1 MRNVMEDNNGA
12 TVAQRLIERAA
23 GLGIKYIF
31 ANLGSDHPAFIEA
44 FAKLSREDRS
54 MPRVIICP
62 HEMTALSAAH
72 GYSMITREPQLVL
85 VHVDVGT
92 QNLGGS
98 IHNAARG
105 RIPAIIVAG
114 LCPVTD
120 SGGRTGS
127 RNEFIHYI
135 QDAPRQ
141 HEIVSQ
147 YVKWSYEVRAAE
159 AVEKIL
165 LRGIQIATT
174 PPDGPVYITGA
185 REVWDTPVDVL
196 AEDEANWPRARTA
209 GLSADAAAE
218 IHRCLGEARRPI
230 IITSYIGREPLAV
243 ELLVKLSEK
252 LGVGVCEVSSQYMN
266 FPGDHSNHLEYRRN
280 AFVDE
285 ADLILMIDV
294 DVPWIPALVRPAA
307 GTRIFHIDIDPLKQ
321 SLGYWHFPASGT
333 HQANSL
339 EALAQLLAIKDPFG
353 VSDAGRPGRL
363 AWIGEVKN
371 RAGRDNRLE
380 PDPGGAITAEELTA
394 EVRELVTDRTIV
406 IAEAPSSTEIIP
418 TGLRMKRPGSYF
430 TSGGSGLGWGIN
442 AAIGLKLAEPGAEV
456 IALVGDGSYQFGVPS
471 SAYWAASTYRTPFL
485 TIIYNNGGWYSPKL
499 SANWVHPEG
508 QATQSDAFWVNMTA
522 GARLSEIAA
531 ACGDTAA
538 FRVTDRGVLRE
549 TLKTA
554 LQEVRSGRGA
564 VVDVAITPISGQ
576 VLG

>member
-1 MRNVMEDNNGA
+1 MGYAMKEDNGT
-12 TVAQRLIERAA
+12 TVAQSLIERAA
-23 GLGIKYIF
+23 SLGIKYIF

-44 FAKLSREDRS
+44 FAKLSRQGGP
-54 MPRVIICP
+54 MPRVLICP

-120 SGGRTGS
+120 SGDRIGS

-135 QDAPRQ
+135 QDTPRQ

-147 YVKWSYEVRAAE
+147 YMKWSYEVRAANMI
-159 AVEKIL
+159 EKVL
-165 LRGIQIATT
+165 LRGIQIART
-174 PPDGPVYITGA
+174 PPDGHVYVTGA
-185 REVWDTPVDVL
+185 RELWDAQMDVP
-196 AEDEANWPRARTA
+196 AESDGDWQPARMA
-209 GLSADAAAE
+209 GLPEQAAAG
-218 IHRCLGEARRPI
+218 IHRRLCEAKRPVV
-230 IITSYIGREPLAV
+230 ITSYIGREPRAV
-243 ELLVKLSEK
+243 ELLVRLSERI
-252 LGVGVCEVSSQYMN
+252 GIGVCEVSPQYMN
-266 FPGDHSNHLEYRRN
+266 FPGDHPNHLGYRRN

-294 DVPWIPALVRPAA
+294 DVPWIPSLVSPTA
-307 GTRIFHIDIDPLKQ
+307 GAKIFHIDVDPLKQ
-321 SLGYWHFPASGT
+321 NLGYWHFPANGT
-333 HQANSL
+333 YQASSL
-339 EALAQLLAIKDPFG
+339 NALGQLLAVADASDTSDRGRESRQTWIADARRRSQDDESGPG
-353 VSDAGRPGRL
+353 VA
-363 AWIGEVKN
+363 
-371 RAGRDNRLE
+371 
-380 PDPGGAITAEELTA
+380 GAITPEELTA
-394 EVRELVTDRTIV
+394 AVRELVTDRTIV

-418 TGLRMKRPGSYF
+418 SQLRMNRPGSYF

-442 AAIGLKLAEPGAEV
+442 AAIGAKLAEPGAEV
-456 IALVGDGSYQFGVPS
+456 IALIGDGSYQFGVPGS
-471 SAYWAASTYRTPFL
+471 TYWAASTYRIPFL

-499 SANWVHPEG
+499 SARWVHPEG
-508 QATQSDAFWVNMTA
+508 QAAQTDAFWVNMTA

-531 ACGDTAA
+531 AFGDTAA
-538 FRVTDRGVLRE
+538 FGVAERRALRE
-549 TLKTA
+549 TLQSA
-554 LQEVRSGRGA
+554 LQEVRSGRCA

>member
-1 MRNVMEDNNGA
+1 MTIKDDSGTTA
-12 TVAQRLIERAA
+12 AQRMIERAA
-23 GLGIKYIF
+23 CLGIKYIF

-44 FAKLSREDRS
+44 FAKLSRQGKP
-54 MPRVIICP
+54 MPQIIICP

-72 GYSMITREPQLVL
+72 GYAMMTREPQLVL

-120 SGGRTGS
+120 SGGRIGS

-141 HEIVSQ
+141 QEIVSQ
-147 YVKWSYEVRAAE
+147 YVKWSYEVRSADMI
-159 AVEKIL
+159 EKIL
-165 LRGIQIATT
+165 LRGFQIATT

-185 REVWDTPVDVL
+185 REIWDTPVDSS
-196 AEDEANWPRARTA
+196 AGSEGNWQPARTA
-209 GLSADAAAE
+209 GLPADAAEE
-218 IHRCLGEARRPI
+218 IHRSLCESRRPI

-252 LGVGVCEVSSQYMN
+252 LGIGVCEVSSQYMN
-266 FPGDHSNHLEYRRN
+266 FPGDHSNHLGYRRN
-280 AFVDE
+280 AFVDD

-294 DVPWIPALVRPAA
+294 DVPWIPSQVSPALGA
-307 GTRIFHIDIDPLKQ
+307 TIFHIDIDPLKQ
-321 SLGYWHFPASGT
+321 NLGYWHFPSNGT
-333 HQANSL
+333 YQANSL
-339 EALAQLLAIKDPFG
+339 EALAQLLAVADSSG
-353 VSDAGRPGRL
+353 SSDAGRPSRL
-363 AWIGEVKN
+363 AWIADARTRSLGDKRTAPN
-371 RAGRDNRLE
+371 PAD
-380 PDPGGAITAEELTA
+380 AITAEELTTA
-394 EVRELVTDRTIV
+394 VRELVTDRTIV

-418 TGLRMKRPGSYF
+418 SRLQMKTPGSYF
-430 TSGGSGLGWGIN
+430 TSGGSGLGFAIN
-442 AAIGLKLAEPGAEV
+442 AAIGAKLAAPEDEV

-499 SANWVHPEG
+499 SATWVHPEG
-508 QATQSDAFWVNMTA
+508 QAAQTDAFWVNVTA
-522 GARLSEIAA
+522 SARLADIAA
-531 ACGDTAA
+531 ACGEVAS
-538 FRVTDRGVLRE
+538 FRVAERGGLRE
-549 TLKTA
+549 TLQTA
-554 LQEVRSGRGA
+554 LEVVRSGRSA
-564 VVDVAITPISGQ
+564 VVDVAITPMSGQ